1 MTRAKVKIPDL
12 PRLSVNVGTGTVH
25 QPYTDH
31 AGTAQRSSSAGVSAL
46 LAGRD
51 DVSLC
56 AICFPPEKDAEP
68 TDA

>member
-1 MTRAKVKIPDL
+1 MTKSKVKIPDL
-12 PRLSVNVGTGTVH
+12 PRLSVNVATGTIH

-31 AGTAQRSSSAGVSAL
+31 AGTAQRSSAAGVSAL

-56 AICFPPEKDAEP
+56 ATCFPAEKDADP